1 MTTVTD
7 GARIRAVPGELNY
20 LAPESTVLRRFT
32 APGASVNTGTYRSYV
47 MPIHDGRAIRDQFTL
62 DPNGFEIIEHPTAA
76 RDFTDHRAGPLS
88 TADHIGTRPA
98 PVRSRASAMYVA
110 GASAGTDDVVV
121 TFEWVARTR
130 VERNPRGE
138 HSRPPPRPRARAPRQ
153 RQCRLL
159 AAAPHRHS
167 GGRRLVV
174 RARQ

>member
-88 TADHIGTRPA
+88 TADHIGTRPG
-98 PVRSRASAMYVA
+98 PSQ
-110 GASAGTDDVVV
+110 
-121 TFEWVARTR
+121 VARVGHVR
-130 VERNPRGE
+130 RG
-138 HSRPPPRPRARAPRQ
+138 RQ
-153 RQCRLL
+153 R
-159 AAAPHRHS
+159 RH
-167 GGRRLVV
+167 G
-174 RARQ
+174 